1 MSKFR
6 LFSQH
11 SFLSRLWSFAHPY
24 RFLLF
29 FSFLFM
35 CLATW
40 ISLIPSYLII
50 SLTNS
55 VLVPLQNG
63 QSVSNS
69 EVNFYLACFLGAA
82 LLTWVLS
89 WCRTYLLAYVSE
101 KIGAN
106 LRTKT
111 FDHLLELSL
120 EYFNQKRMGD
130 LISRIG
136 SESDRINIFISVH
149 LLDFIQDVLM
159 VAMIL
164 GFIFFINAKL
174 AIYALIPLPFI
185 FLLTYLLKNKL
196 NFGFEQ
202 CNRVWAQ
209 LINVLSDVI
218 HGIRVVKCFGQE
230 PKEKARFHQA
240 NEKNVY
246 VNNQMNKI
254 WSAFSPT
261 SNFFNDL
268 GVLIIWAFGIHM
280 MMRHE
285 ITLGGLTGFI
295 AYLVR
300 LYSRFESMTRFFEQ
314 QKRANASIKRIF
326 EILDKKNNIYIA
338 KHPKKIT
345 QIKGELELRNV
356 GFSYDNHQV
365 LFNLNL
371 QIQAGSRIGFVGHSG
386 AGKTT
391 LMNLICRFY
400 DPNSGGIYLDGT
412 NIKEYSLQEYR
423 KNIGVVLQDSFL
435 FYGTIAENIAYAKP
449 DASFE
454 EIVAAAKAANSH
466 EFILRQP
473 LGYDTIVQ
481 EGGISLSGGEKQRI
495 AIARAILNDS
505 KILIL
510 DEATSAVD
518 AYTER
523 EIQNALENLTQNKT
537 TLVISHR
544 LSSLRN
550 FDQLVVI
557 KQGRIIEV
565 GSHHEL
571 MEKKG
576 YYANFYEMHQNLNMD
591 TLS

>member
-1 MSKFR
+1 MAQLKLLSH
-6 LFSQH
+6 H
-11 SFLSRLWSFAHPY
+11 SFLNRLWIFAKPY
-24 RFLLF
+24 RYLLF
-29 FSFLFM
+29 FSFVFM
-35 CLATW
+35 CIGTW
-40 ISLIPSYLII
+40 ISLLPSYLII

-55 VLVPLQNG
+55 ILVPIQNG
-63 QSVSNS
+63 QTILNE
-69 EVNFYLACFLGAA
+69 EVHYYLGCFLGAA
-82 LLTWVLS
+82 LFTWLMT

-111 FDHLLELSL
+111 FNHLLELSL

-149 LLDFIQDVLM
+149 LLDFIQDIM
-159 VAMIL
+159 MIGMIL
-164 GFIFFINAKL
+164 GFIFYINAKL

-185 FLLTYLLKNKL
+185 FLLTYLLKNRL

-202 CNRVWAQ
+202 CNRVWSQ
-209 LINVLSDVI
+209 LISILSDVI

-230 PKEKARFHQA
+230 PKEKYRFQQA

-261 SNFFNDL
+261 SNFFNDI
-268 GVLIIWAFGIHM
+268 GVLIIWGLGIHM
-280 MMRHE
+280 MTLHE

-314 QKRANASIKRIF
+314 QKRASASIKRIF
-326 EILDKKNNIYIA
+326 EILDKQPNIYIE
-338 KHPKKIT
+338 KNPKKISHI
-345 QIKGELELRNV
+345 QGELELKNV
-356 GFSYDNHQV
+356 NFAYDNHQV

-371 QIQAGSRIGFVGHSG
+371 LIKPGERIGFVGHSG

-400 DPNSGGIYLDGT
+400 DPTSGEIKLDGT
-412 NIKEYSLQEYR
+412 NIQKYSLHDYR

-435 FYGTIAENIAYAKP
+435 FYGTIAENIAYSRP
-449 DASFE
+449 DASFD

-495 AIARAILNDS
+495 SIARAILNDA

-518 AYTER
+518 AYTEK

-550 FDQLVVI
+550 FDKLVVI
-557 KQGRIIEV
+557 QQGKIIEV
-565 GSHHEL
+565 GSHAEL
-571 MEKKG
+571 IQNQG
-576 YYANFYEMHQNLNMD
+576 YYADFYQMHQNLNMD

>member
-1 MSKFR
+1 MIKFTQFSK
-6 LFSQH
+6 Q
-11 SFLSRLWSFAHPY
+11 SFLYRLWSFAHPY
-24 RFLLF
+24 RYLLLF
-29 FSFLFM
+29 SFIFM

-55 VLVPLQNG
+55 ILVPLQNG
-63 QSVSNS
+63 QSVSHAD
-69 EVNFYLACFLGAA
+69 VYYYLWCFLGAA
-82 LLTWVLS
+82 VLTWIFTWS
-89 WCRTYLLAYVSE
+89 RTYLLAYVSE
-101 KIGAN
+101 KMGAS

-149 LLDFIQDVLM
+149 LLDFIQDMMM

-164 GFIFFINAKL
+164 GFIFYINTKL

-185 FLLTYLLKNKL
+185 FLLTYLLKNRL

-202 CNRVWAQ
+202 CNRVWAH
-209 LINVLSDVI
+209 LISILSDVI

-230 PKEKARFHQA
+230 PKEMARFHQA

-268 GVLIIWAFGIHM
+268 GVLIIWALGIQM

-314 QKRANASIKRIF
+314 QKRASASIKRIF
-326 EILDKKNNIYIA
+326 EILDKKTNIYIA
-338 KHPKKIT
+338 QHPKPL
-345 QIKGELELRNV
+345 QHPKGELILKKV
-356 GFSYDNHQV
+356 CFSYDHHQV
-365 LFNLNL
+365 LFDLNL
-371 QIQAGSRIGFVGHSG
+371 YIKPGARIGFVGHSG

-400 DPNSGGIYLDGT
+400 DPDSGEICLDGT
-412 NIKEYSLQEYR
+412 NIQEYSLQDYR

-449 DASFE
+449 NASFE

-466 EFILRQP
+466 EFILKQP

-518 AYTER
+518 AYTEK
-523 EIQNALENLTQNKT
+523 EIQNALENLTKNKT

-557 KQGRIIEV
+557 KQGKIIEV
-565 GSHHEL
+565 GSHDEL
-571 MEKKG
+571 MAQKG
-576 YYANFYEMHQNLNMD
+576 YYADFYQMHQNLNMD